1 MLALVDEHHRGNNKP
16 KNDDGGQGWR
26 RLTRI
31 ANDSDKLETFM
42 LNFSDPQTIT
52 FLLEILGALFP
63 VPYNLSSVSN
73 ESMCGIMFQWIIN
86 TEQK

>member
-1 MLALVDEHHRGNNKP
+1 MLALVDEHQRDKNKP

-31 ANDSDKLETFM
+31 ANDSDKLETFR

-52 FLLEILGALFP
+52 FLLQILGA
-63 VPYNLSSVSN
+63 
-73 ESMCGIMFQWIIN
+73 
-86 TEQK
+86 